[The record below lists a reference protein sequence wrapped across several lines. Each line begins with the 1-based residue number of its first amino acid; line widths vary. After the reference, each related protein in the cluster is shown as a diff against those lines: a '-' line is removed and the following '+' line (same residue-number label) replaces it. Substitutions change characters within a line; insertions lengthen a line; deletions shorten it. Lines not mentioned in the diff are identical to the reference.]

1 MNQKIIMD
9 HYVTKSWVC
18 IVRISGKFFLGL
30 KMSRLKMRDARTET
44 RRAHA
49 RHYDGCGHTPYITG
63 TCYQARTSTR
73 SDPRLTT
80 GVCHMSTFKI
90 ISLIFVKLMAS
101 VGQSPINASLWK
113 GLQVLGKMTSELE
126 TTRPPPIASKYHF
139 KLWSTFFKKMKYS
152 FKDTFWSNNFASKIS
167 SLLFNKRM
175 KMQIDDKISF

>member
-113 GLQVLGKMTSELE
+113 NLQVLGKHDL
-126 TTRPPPIASKYHF
+126 RVGDHPQPIASKYLL
-139 KLWSTFFKKMKYS
+139 KLISTFSKIKINN
-152 FKDTFWSNNFASKIS
+152 FKDTFLAKQLSLKNIIINF
-167 SLLFNKRM
+167 
-175 KMQIDDKISF
+175 

>member
-1 MNQKIIMD
+1 MD

-101 VGQSPINASLWK
+101 IGQSPIIATSLMPSSF
-113 GLQVLGKMTSELE
+113 GKLDL
-126 TTRPPPIASKYHF
+126 RIGNHPPPIASKYNS
-139 KLWSTFFKKMKYS
+139 KLLSIFFEKRIFLVKK
-152 FKDTFWSNNFASKIS
+152 NFASKNL
-167 SLLFNKRM
+167 SLTFNKSI
-175 KMQIDDKISF
+175 KIDGKISCYN